1 MQNITINTITIVTIR
16 ARGVTMLGSNTL
28 ISEKEN
34 IHYDTLCDTT
44 SVSTYSL
51 TVVACIIPAAL
62 TYGSQVDT
70 SISIT
75 LLHVY

>member
-28 ISEKEN
+28 ISEKEH
-34 IHYDTLCDTT
+34 IRYDTLCDTT

-51 TVVACIIPAAL
+51 TVVACIIPTAL
-62 TYGSQVDT
+62 AYSSQVDT
-70 SISIT
+70 FISIT